1 MSVTLPA
8 HEFQDVAYIP
18 LDFGGS
24 LSPPL
29 GGPEQRLNRLGNRT
43 AVRITTKPLA
53 NAAEG
58 RIFFQRLMRG
68 RSEGVIT
75 TLPQSGLDVG
85 SPGSPVVATGVSGG
99 SALGISGLSSGYV
112 LREGQPLSI
121 IHSGRRY
128 LHFVDAD
135 TASSGGAATISIT
148 PMIRVALTAGDTI
161 ELALPMIEGALEGD
175 PVAWERS
182 SASVAS
188 FTYVIREIA

>member
-18 LDFGGS
+18 LDYGGT
-24 LSPPL
+24 LSGVL
-29 GGPEQRLNRLGNRT
+29 GGDDQRLNRLGNRM

-53 NAAEG
+53 N
-58 RIFFQRLMRG
+58 
-68 RSEGVIT
+68 V
-75 TLPQSGLDVG
+75 DVG

-135 TASSGGAATISIT
+135 TASTGGAATISVT
-148 PMIRVALTAGDTI
+148 PMIRAALTVGDTI
-161 ELALPMIEGALEGD
+161 ELALPMIEGLLDGD

-182 SASVAS
+182 AASVAS
-188 FTYVIREIA
+188 FTYVVKEMK